1 MTKHQDLPYVY
12 IERTDIGLLSAAA
25 HEMGAVPIEEY
36 SADKGKG
43 AERYIGRADLWICLK
58 DGTTFDFEA
67 KQEWIPL
74 NSKRIAKIIKP
85 KLEEAAYAAKKL
97 TYPSNWSIGIVF
109 VTPYIHTLSRKIES
123 MPFKKQILAFKK
135 QILDNDSYG
144 GDFVAV
150 HFCDEQIWKTARIDK
165 EFFYPGIATVGK
177 IIRRPRL

>member
-1 MTKHQDLPYVY
+1 
-12 IERTDIGLLSAAA
+12 
-25 HEMGAVPIEEY
+25 
-36 SADKGKG
+36 
-43 AERYIGRADLWICLK
+43 LWICLK

-67 KQEWIPL
+67 KQQWIPLNPKRIAKLL

-85 KLEEAAYAAKKL
+85 VLGEAAYAAKEL
-97 TYPSNWSIGIVF
+97 TYKSDWSIGIDF

-123 MPFKKQILAFKK
+123 VPFKKQILAFKK
-135 QILDNDSYG
+135 QILDNDSYD

-177 IIRRPRL
+177 IIQRPRL

>member
-1 MTKHQDLPYVY
+1 MTKHQDLPYFY
-12 IERTDIGLLSAAA
+12 TERTDIGLLSAAA

-43 AERYIGRADLWICLK
+43 ARRYTGRADLWICLK

-67 KQEWIPL
+67 KQQWIPL
-74 NSKRIAKIIKP
+74 NSKRIAKLIKP
-85 KLEEAAYAAKKL
+85 VLGEAAYAAKEL
-97 TYPSNWSIGIVF
+97 TYKSDWSIGIDF
-109 VTPYIHTLSRKIES
+109 VTPYVRTLSRKIES
-123 MPFKKQILAFKK
+123 VPFKK
-135 QILDNDSYG
+135 QILDNDSYD

-177 IIRRPRL
+177 IIQRPRL